1 MNPPKN
7 EKILAFFDSYA
18 IIVGVGH
25 DIIRRVMR

>member
-18 IIVGVGH
+18 IIVGGGYELLAK
-25 DIIRRVMR
+25 VMR